1 MLKKPVGN
9 KNMHQSTSIDFLIR
23 IKNGYRAGRKTIS
36 APASNFCVSI
46 AELLKRYKYIA
57 DFSVTGDIKKD
68 MTIKLNY
75 INNEPC
81 VSDVQLFSK
90 PGRRIYE
97 TNSSLPWGKSP
108 SSLIIV
114 STSSGVMSQ
123 KEAKKKG
130 LGGEIIAE
138 IW

>member
-1 MLKKPVGN
+1 
-9 KNMHQSTSIDFLIR
+9 MHQSTSIDFLIR
-23 IKNGYRAGRKTIS
+23 IKNGYRAGRKTII

-46 AELLKRYKYIA
+46 AEILKRYGYIA
-57 DFSVTGDIKKD
+57 DFTVTGDVKKD
-68 MTIKLNY
+68 MTIKLAY
-75 INNEPC
+75 KGIEPC
-81 VSDVQLFSK
+81 VNNVQLFSK
-90 PGRRIYE
+90 PGCRIYE

-108 SSLIIV
+108 SSLIII